1 MEFTGERFIPGQGG
15 AIELEHLNRY
25 YFVVHQID
33 LKGKTVLDIAS
44 GEGYGSNIIAKHA
57 SKVIGVDIS
66 FEAIEHAKNKYKVNN
81 LEFLWGSVVDIPL
94 EDNSVDVA
102 VSFETIEHHDKHHE
116 MLKEIKRILTNQGII
131 VISSP
136 NKNHFLNSEEN
147 KFHVKELFYQ
157 EFEDLI
163 KQYFKST
170 LFFSQSIF
178 TGSII
183 ALDDNNHDYHKPV
196 IVNSTGNIEPIKSKY
211 NIAIGADSENLSIKY
226 PIISY
231 GNEQNTFFEE
241 DIKRKLV
248 SYRVG
253 KLANKVL
260 KLIRKFLKASI

>member
-1 MEFTGERFIPGQGG
+1 
-15 AIELEHLNRY
+15 
-25 YFVVHQID
+25 
-33 LKGKTVLDIAS
+33 
-44 GEGYGSNIIAKHA
+44 
-57 SKVIGVDIS
+57 
-66 FEAIEHAKNKYKVNN
+66 
-81 LEFLWGSVVDIPL
+81 
-94 EDNSVDVA
+94 
-102 VSFETIEHHDKHHE
+102 